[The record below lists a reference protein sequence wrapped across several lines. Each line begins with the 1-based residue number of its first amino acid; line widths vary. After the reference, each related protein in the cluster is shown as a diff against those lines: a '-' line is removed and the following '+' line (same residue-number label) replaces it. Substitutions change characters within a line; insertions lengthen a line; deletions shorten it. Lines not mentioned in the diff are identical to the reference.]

1 VQDAPVSPYTEGD
14 TMVIPI
20 IEERVI
26 VTKRLV
32 LVEEVRV
39 KKIRREVREP
49 QSVKL
54 RREEVVVGRDT
65 QNRDDQ

>member
-1 VQDAPVSPYTEGD
+1 
-14 TMVIPI
+14 MVIPI

-26 VTKRLV
+26 VTKGLV

-54 RREEVVVGRDT
+54 RREEVVVHRDT

>member
-1 VQDAPVSPYTEGD
+1 
-14 TMVIPI
+14 MVIPI

-39 KKIRREVREP
+39 KKIRREVWEP

>member
-1 VQDAPVSPYTEGD
+1 
-14 TMVIPI
+14 MVIPI

-26 VTKRLV
+26 VTKGLA

-54 RREEVVVGRDT
+54 RHEEVVVHRDT

>member
-1 VQDAPVSPYTEGD
+1 
-14 TMVIPI
+14 MVIPI

-26 VTKRLV
+26 VTKGLV

-54 RREEVVVGRDT
+54 RREEVVVHRDT
-65 QNRDDQ
+65 QNRDHQKICRLKGDRNG